1 MRKTLLATTAL
12 AFAGAMA
19 AGPALAADKM
29 SIGVGGYM
37 QQWIGMSSVDATD
50 ATGKAT
56 ANEGGVAQHSD
67 TEIHFKGRLE
77 SDNGLTFSVKV
88 ELEGNSDDSTSGP
101 RIDESQLTVRGAFGE
116 IVLGA
121 EDPAITI
128 THHGVR
134 DVGFGMVCG
143 DFGHWINGISGC
155 GPSGMGTAGHAL
167 GDKNNITYYT
177 PRLNGVQFGATYVP
191 HHSQEGRRLA
201 QLDEGAATWNE
212 DDAVSVGG
220 NYKGEFGGANI
231 AVSAGYYQRSQTMK
245 PVALMSG
252 SNVGKLM
259 ASELTAAQDDIDA
272 YKGTRDLMK
281 VGKAKMVEGG
291 GTPAE
296 LAMGVNDAILAT
308 NRIAAAEDMMASKAD
323 AMTVSNFGLQVGFG
337 SFSFD
342 VAYLTKDGGAY
353 KVMRTDAARVDAN
366 NMFDPDGKDSDYD
379 GDGNNV
385 DMVQETADLND
396 PTNDYAR
403 SALVKDTS
411 MDNEVVS
418 VGVMYSDGPMAV
430 SLSHTMVDADDG
442 TSQSGTLLS
451 GSYTLA
457 PGIAWRSSLFA
468 AEKSSGTD
476 RTSVEGSGFVT
487 GVTLSF

>member
-12 AFAGAMA
+12 AAAGAFA
-19 AGPALAADKM
+19 AGPALSADKM

-56 ANEGGVAQHSD
+56 AVEGGVAQHSD
-67 TEIHFKGRLE
+67 TEIFFKGRLE

-88 ELEGNSDDSTSGP
+88 ELEGNSGYGSGNQ
-101 RIDESQLTVRGAFGE
+101 IDESQLTVRGAFGE

-121 EDPAITI
+121 EDPAITN

-143 DFGHWINGISGC
+143 DMGKWIQGINEC
-155 GPSGMGTAGHAL
+155 GPGGMGTAGHAL
-167 GDKNNITYYT
+167 GDRNNITYYS
-177 PRLNGVQFGATYVP
+177 PRVSGVQFGATYVP
-191 HHSQEGRRLA
+191 NDRQEGRRIDA
-201 QLDEGAATWNE
+201 LDDGVAWND
-212 DDAVSVGG
+212 DDAVSVGA

-231 AVSAGYYQRSQTMK
+231 AVSAGYYQRSGVMK

-252 SNVGKLM
+252 SNT
-259 ASELTAAQDDIDA
+259 ARLTAGALTDAQDDIDA

-281 VGKAKMVEGG
+281 VGKAKEVGG
-291 GTPAE
+291 ATMNADE
-296 LAMGVNDAILAT
+296 LAMGLNDAVAAT
-308 NRIAAAEDMMASKAD
+308 NAIAAAEDMMASKAD
-323 AMTVSNFGLQVGFG
+323 AETVSNFGLQVGFG

-353 KVMRTDAARVDAN
+353 KVMRTDAARVVSGH
-366 NMFDPDGKDSDYD
+366 MFDPDGKDSDYD

-396 PTNDYAR
+396 PTNDFAR

-411 MDNEVVS
+411 MDNEVVA

-451 GSYTLA
+451 SSYTLA
-457 PGIAWRSSLFA
+457 PGIAWKNSLFA

-476 RTSVEGSGFVT
+476 KSSVEGSGFVT
-487 GVTLSF
+487 GITLSF

>member
-12 AFAGAMA
+12 AAAGAFA
-19 AGPALAADKM
+19 AGPLLAADM
-29 SIGVGGYM
+29 LSVGVGGYM
-37 QQWIGMSSVDATD
+37 QQWIGVTSVDATD

-56 ANEGGVAQHSD
+56 GVEGGVAQQSD

-88 ELEGNSDDSTSGP
+88 ELEGNTQPTSM
-101 RIDESQLTVRGAFGE
+101 IDESQLTVRGAFGE

-121 EDPAITI
+121 EDPASNI

-143 DFGHWINGISGC
+143 DMGKWINSGATLTIDEC
-155 GPSGMGTAGHAL
+155 GPGGMGTAGHAL
-167 GDKNNITYYT
+167 SDKNQISYYS
-177 PRLNGVQFGATYVP
+177 PRVNGVQFGATYVP
-191 HHSQEGRRLA
+191 NHRQEARRIA
-201 QLDEGAATWNE
+201 QLDANGVAWND

-252 SNVGKLM
+252 STEADPDNANYMHLTAG
-259 ASELTAAQDDIDA
+259 ELTGHKANVTAAD
-272 YKGTRDLMK
+272 
-281 VGKAKMVEGG
+281 KA
-291 GTPAE
+291 
-296 LAMGVNDAILAT
+296 LAMGSVAAGLSTTVNTASDSATAIENAS
-308 NRIAAAEDMMASKAD
+308 DMMGSKAD

-337 SFSFD
+337 AFSFD
-342 VAYLTKDGGAY
+342 VAYLAKDGGAY
-353 KVMRTDAARVDAN
+353 KVGSRNIPVYEGTY
-366 NMFDPDGKDSDYD
+366 DPDGPT
-379 GDGNNV
+379 GP
-385 DMVQETADLND
+385 MAAAPETPDNND
-396 PTNDYAR
+396 PDNDVAR
-403 SALVKDTS
+403 TVLVKDTS
-411 MDNEVVS
+411 MDNEVVA

-442 TSQSGTLLS
+442 TEQSGTLLS

-457 PGIAWRSSLFA
+457 PGIAWKSSLFA

-476 RTSVEGSGFVT
+476 KSSVEGSGFVT
-487 GVTLSF
+487 GITLSF